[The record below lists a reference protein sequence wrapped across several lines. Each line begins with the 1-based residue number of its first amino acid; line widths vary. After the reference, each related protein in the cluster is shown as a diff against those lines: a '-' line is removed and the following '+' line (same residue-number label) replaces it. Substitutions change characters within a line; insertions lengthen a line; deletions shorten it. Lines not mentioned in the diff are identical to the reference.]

1 MRVSTVLLMVST
13 AAWCSAAPMQ
23 MPPQLPGLPGLNIT
37 DTVTIIL
44 SANKHRDTS
53 SIQALEANLELRADV
68 SDEEYARDL
77 EPRADSPTAVLIRRD
92 GTDAPPPAEPT
103 PDEPTQQQ
111 PPRRSLTERDD
122 LALP

>member
-53 SIQALEANLELRADV
+53 SIQGMLTVRGQVSNPADPFDQPSKPTSSYV
-68 SDEEYARDL
+68 
-77 EPRADSPTAVLIRRD
+77 PTSPTKNTREI
-92 GTDAPPPAEPT
+92 
-103 PDEPTQQQ
+103 
-111 PPRRSLTERDD
+111 
-122 LALP
+122 